1 MYSKNNLVETSK
13 LKIPNNLVINF
24 LSILWTVFAPNLAI
38 NIVMGTNIKKAGM
51 FIKPMLKGIFISL

>member
-24 LSILWTVFAPNLAI
+24 LSILWTVLAPNLAI
-38 NIVMGTNIKKAGM
+38 NIVMGTNIKKAGILM
-51 FIKPMLKGIFISL
+51 KPMLNGAFISL

>member
-38 NIVMGTNIKKAGM
+38 NIVMGTNIKKAGIL
-51 FIKPMLKGIFISL
+51 IKPMLKGIFISL